1 MKKRIQTLVSGLL
14 LLTAALI
21 FTGLAA
27 STVGA
32 AGVSLA
38 DCIKIIGSTLPVLG
52 AHIDISALDPSSAL
66 IILKIRLPRIV
77 LAALIGMALS
87 ASGAVFQG
95 IFKNP
100 MADPYVLGVSSGA
113 AVGATAV
120 ILAGVGGSILGFSV
134 LTIGAF
140 VGAMAT
146 ALLVYSIARTGGK
159 TPVIT
164 LLLAGIAVNFF
175 LSAVISTAMAINK
188 DQMERIIYWTM
199 GSVATANWL
208 KVLTTGIPVIL
219 GVILITFYARDLN
232 AMSLGEDNARSLGID
247 SEKLKKRLLVLSSI
261 VTASAVAVSGI
272 IGFVGLVV
280 PHVVRMATGPDHR
293 TLLPFSTLAGAI
305 FMILADTLSR
315 TLVAPA
321 EMPLG
326 VITSLFGAP
335 YFLLLLYR
343 GKSKLAG
350 R

>member
-1 MKKRIQTLVSGLL
+1 MKKRIQVLVSGILL
-14 LLTAALI
+14 LFSLLVLTA
-21 FTGLAA
+21 LAA

-32 AGVSLA
+32 AGVSLL
-38 DCIKIIGSTLPVLG
+38 DCAKIIGSTLPVLG

-66 IILKIRLPRIV
+66 IILKIRLPRII

-120 ILAGVGGSILGFSV
+120 ILAGLGGSILGFSV

-140 VGAMAT
+140 IGAMGT
-146 ALLVYSIARTGGK
+146 ALLVYTIARTGGK

-175 LSAVISTAMAINK
+175 LSALISTAMALNK
-188 DQMERIIYWTM
+188 SQMERIIYWTM
-199 GSVATANWL
+199 GSVATANWQ

-219 GVILITFYARDLN
+219 GVMLIMFYARDLN
-232 AMSLGEDNARSLGID
+232 AMSLGEDNAKSLGID
-247 SEKLKKRLLVLSSI
+247 SESLKKKLLILSSF

-305 FMILADTLSR
+305 FMIVADTLSR
-315 TLVAPA
+315 TIVAPA

-335 YFLLLLYR
+335 YFLVLLYR